1 MTGVQTCA
9 LPIFAICPNPVETE
23 FFQCAGV
30 EKEVHIIKKIGVES
44 KEKVVATAIK
54 RAKRRKDISI
64 SHYTAKTIYLISRLL
79 PHGFVLRM
87 EEKFLRPKV

>member
-9 LPIFAICPNPVETE
+9 LPIF
-23 FFQCAGV
+23 
-30 EKEVHIIKKIGVES
+30 KKIGMEP

-54 RAKRRKDISI
+54 RAKRGKDISI

-87 EEKFLRPKV
+87 EEKFLRSKV